1 MAHLDWAMKVLDST
15 YFLPPFGYISLKYL
29 NILFYFMLAFAR
41 LFDTAQLMGLLRR
54 VRYGH

>member
-29 NILFYFMLAFAR
+29 NILFYFMLAFTR
-41 LFDTAQLMGLLRR
+41 LFDTTQLIG
-54 VRYGH
+54 VI